1 MDDPKKSIKNRSLEL
16 KWAREQVRILKEKKV
31 SEFREK
37 WMTGKEVMMVLG
49 ISRRTLQKLRDRGA
63 LPFVRLFGKLF
74 YKVKDVYA
82 MLESR
87 YQKRKKTYNNE

>member
-1 MDDPKKSIKNRSLEL
+1 MEEPPKSIKNRSLEL

-31 SEFREK
+31 SAFREK

-49 ISRRTLQKLRDRGA
+49 ISRRTLQKLRDKGV
-63 LPFVRLFGKLF
+63 LPFVRLFGKF
-74 YKVKDVYA
+74 YYKVKDVYA

-87 YQKRKKTYNNE
+87 YQKQKKTKNNE